1 MRRVGGLMLA
11 LGLGLSQAATAQDAQ
26 QAPGVEDST
35 GAVLRALDKVAG
47 HSQDLSLQVDE
58 TVALGHLDITLL
70 ACRYPEENPASNAFA
85 RLRVHDNRE
94 DRSLFSGWM
103 VAASPAL
110 NALDHA
116 RYDVWVIRCTTS

>member
-1 MRRVGGLMLA
+1 MRRWVGALMLV
-11 LGLGLSQAATAQDAQ
+11 LGLTHAATAQDTNPAS
-26 QAPGVEDST
+26 GVENGA

-47 HSQDLSLQVDE
+47 GSQDLSLQVDE

-70 ACRYPEENPASNAFA
+70 ACRYPVEDPASNAFA
-85 RLRVHDNRE
+85 RLQVHDNRE